1 MIFSSATFIV
11 FFAAVM
17 SVYMVA
23 RTPVQR
29 ATVLLAASL
38 IFYASWKPAYLIL
51 LSISVTANWLV
62 YRQMLVTRSRA
73 LMIGAI
79 VANLTALACFKYLA
93 LIIESYLWLAR
104 LGGADVAVVKPGWID
119 WVLPLGISFYTFHML
134 SAMID
139 VYRGECSKQ
148 ISYRHWCLFVT
159 FFPQL
164 IAGPIV
170 RVHELVAQLETLQPV
185 TWRNVRIGAF
195 IFAGG
200 LIKKALLADNLAP
213 LVDQMYAQPE
223 ALDLGRA
230 WLATLAFGMEI
241 YLDFSGYSEM
251 ALGLA
256 RMFGVELPL
265 NFRFP
270 YISRN
275 PAEFW
280 HRWHMSLS
288 RWLRDYLYISLGGN
302 RQGRFGTYRNLFLT
316 MLLGG
321 LWHGANWTFVFW
333 GFLHGAMLVA
343 HRLFNEGLRAIG
355 VGERYHCDRALSW
368 LGWPITFAAVH
379 FTWVFFRAPNFA
391 DAWQICAAMLG
402 QAIPTAPLVPL
413 RLYEIVGVLATVG
426 LVLIEP
432 KIVEAFRRSG
442 IDWWWR
448 VPFPLRGVAYASL
461 VAAVVVFGGPTAKFI
476 YFDF

>member
-1 MIFSSATFIV
+1 MIFSSATFFV
-11 FFAAVM
+11 FFAVVMAV
-17 SVYMVA
+17 YFLG
-23 RTPVQR
+23 RTPGQR
-29 ATVLLAASL
+29 AAILLAASI
-38 IFYASWKPAYLIL
+38 IFYVSWKPAYLIL
-51 LSISVTANWLV
+51 LAISVTANWFA
-62 YRQMLVTRSRA
+62 YRAMLVTRSRA
-73 LMIGAI
+73 LVIVAI
-79 VANLTALACFKYLA
+79 VANLTALGCFKYLA
-93 LIIESYLWLAR
+93 LIVESSLWIAR
-104 LGGADVAVVKPGWID
+104 LAGADVAVARPGWVD

-139 VYRGECSKQ
+139 VYRGECSKA
-148 ISYRHWCLFVT
+148 ISYLHWCLFVT

-170 RVHELVAQLETLQPV
+170 RVHELVAQLEALQPV
-185 TWRNVRIGAF
+185 SWSNVKFGAF

-213 LVDQMYAQPE
+213 LVDQMYASPGS
-223 ALDLGRA
+223 LDFLRA
-230 WLATLAFGMEI
+230 WIATLAFGMEI

-256 RMFGVELPL
+256 RMLGVELPL
-265 NFRFP
+265 NFCFP
-270 YISRN
+270 YVSRN

-302 RQGRFGTYRNLFLT
+302 RHGRLGTYRNLFLT

-333 GFLHGAMLVA
+333 GFLHGALLVV
-343 HRLFNEGLRAIG
+343 HRLLGEGLRAIG
-355 VGERYHCDRALSW
+355 VREGAGADRLLIW
-368 LGWPITFAAVH
+368 LGWPFTFIAVH
-379 FTWVFFRAPNFA
+379 FTWVFFRAPNFH
-391 DAWQICAAMLG
+391 DAWQVCAAMLG
-402 QAIPTAPLVPL
+402 QAAPTGPVVPL
-413 RLYEIVGVLATVG
+413 RLYEIVGVFATVG
-426 LVLIEP
+426 LILVEP
-432 KIVEAFRRSG
+432 RVVGVFQRSG

-448 VPFPLRGVAYASL
+448 VPYPLRGVAYASL
-461 VAAVVVFGGPTAKFI
+461 VILLVVFGGPTTKFI

>member
-1 MIFSSATFIV
+1 MIFSSVSFAV
-11 FFAAVM
+11 FFAAVLAT
-17 SVYMVA
+17 YLLA
-23 RTPVQR
+23 RSPTQR
-29 ATVLLAASL
+29 ATVLLMASL

-51 LSISVTANWLV
+51 LGASVTANWFV
-62 YRQMLVTRSRA
+62 YRGMLATRSRA
-73 LMIGAI
+73 LMITAI
-79 VANLTALACFKYLA
+79 AANLTVLGCFKYLA
-93 LIIESYLWLAR
+93 LLIESALWLAR
-104 LGGADVAVVKPGWID
+104 VAGAEVAVARPAWID

-139 VYRGECSKQ
+139 VYRGDCTRR
-148 ISYRHWCLFVT
+148 ISFRHWCLFVS

-170 RVHELVAQLETLQPV
+170 RVHELVAQLEDLQPV
-185 TWRNVRIGAF
+185 SWRNLKIGAF

-213 LVDQMYAQPE
+213 LVDALFAQP
-223 ALDLGRA
+223 AKLDFLLA
-230 WLATLAFGMEI
+230 WLATLGFGMEI

-256 RMFGVELPL
+256 CMFGVTLPL

-270 YISRN
+270 YMARS
-275 PAEFW
+275 ATEFW

-288 RWLRDYLYISLGGN
+288 RWLRDYLYISIGGN
-302 RQGRFGTYRNLFLT
+302 RGGRFGSYRNLMIT

-333 GFLHGAMLVA
+333 GFLHGTLLIG
-343 HRLFNEGLRAIG
+343 HRLLNAALRVVGIAEGAL
-355 VGERYHCDRALSW
+355 VDRALSW
-368 LGWPITFAAVH
+368 LGWPLTFVAIH
-379 FTWVFFRAPNFA
+379 FTWVFFRAPNFS
-391 DAWQICAAMLG
+391 DAWTVCAAMLG
-402 QAIPTAPLVPL
+402 LAEPAALVSV
-413 RLYEIVGVLATVG
+413 RLYEIVGVLMTVV

-432 KIVEAFRRSG
+432 RIVAFFERRG
-442 IDWWWR
+442 VDWWWR

-461 VAAVVVFGGPTAKFI
+461 VLAIVVFGGPTQKFI

>member
-1 MIFSSATFIV
+1 MIFSSVSFAV
-11 FFAAVM
+11 FFAAVLAT
-17 SVYMVA
+17 YLLA
-23 RTPVQR
+23 RSPTQR
-29 ATVLLAASL
+29 ATVLLMASL

-51 LSISVTANWLV
+51 LGASVTANWFV
-62 YRQMLVTRSRA
+62 YRGMLATRSRA
-73 LMIGAI
+73 LMITAI
-79 VANLTALACFKYLA
+79 AANLTVLGCFKYLA
-93 LIIESYLWLAR
+93 LLIESALWLAR
-104 LGGADVAVVKPGWID
+104 VAGAEVAVARPAWID

-139 VYRGECSKQ
+139 VYRGDCTRR
-148 ISYRHWCLFVT
+148 ISFRHWCLFVS

-170 RVHELVAQLETLQPV
+170 RVHELVAQLEDLQPV
-185 TWRNVRIGAF
+185 SWRNLKIGAF

-213 LVDQMYAQPE
+213 LVDALFAQP
-223 ALDLGRA
+223 AKLDFLLA
-230 WLATLAFGMEI
+230 WLATLGFGMEI

-256 RMFGVELPL
+256 CMFGVTLPL

-270 YISRN
+270 YMARS
-275 PAEFW
+275 ATEFW

-288 RWLRDYLYISLGGN
+288 RWLRDYLYISIGGN
-302 RQGRFGTYRNLFLT
+302 RGGRFASYRNLMIT

-333 GFLHGAMLVA
+333 GFLHGTLLIG
-343 HRLFNEGLRAIG
+343 HRLLNAALRVAGIAEGAS
-355 VGERYHCDRALSW
+355 VDRALSW
-368 LGWPITFAAVH
+368 LGWPLTFVAIH
-379 FTWVFFRAPNFA
+379 FTWVFFRAPNFS
-391 DAWQICAAMLG
+391 DAWTVCAAMLG
-402 QAIPTAPLVPL
+402 LAEPSALLSV
-413 RLYEIVGVLATVG
+413 RLYEIVGVLVTVV

-432 KIVEAFRRSG
+432 RIVAVFERRG
-442 IDWWWR
+442 VDWWWR

-461 VAAVVVFGGPTAKFI
+461 VLAIVVFGGPTQKFI

>member
-1 MIFSSATFIV
+1 MIFSSVSFAV
-11 FFAAVM
+11 FFAAVLAT
-17 SVYMVA
+17 YLLA
-23 RTPVQR
+23 RSPTQR
-29 ATVLLAASL
+29 ATVLLMASL

-51 LSISVTANWLV
+51 LGASVTANWFV
-62 YRQMLVTRSRA
+62 YRGMLATRSRA
-73 LMIGAI
+73 LMITAI
-79 VANLTALACFKYLA
+79 AANLTVLGCFKYLA
-93 LIIESYLWLAR
+93 LLIESALWLAR
-104 LGGADVAVVKPGWID
+104 VAGAAVAVARPAWID

-139 VYRGECSKQ
+139 VYRGDCTRR
-148 ISYRHWCLFVT
+148 ISFRHWCLFVS

-170 RVHELVAQLETLQPV
+170 RVHELVAQLEDLQPV
-185 TWRNVRIGAF
+185 SWRNLKIGAF

-213 LVDQMYAQPE
+213 LVDALFAQP
-223 ALDLGRA
+223 AKLDFLLA
-230 WLATLAFGMEI
+230 WLATLGFGMEI

-256 RMFGVELPL
+256 CMFGVTLPL

-270 YISRN
+270 YMARS
-275 PAEFW
+275 ATGFW

-288 RWLRDYLYISLGGN
+288 RWLRDYLYISIGGN
-302 RQGRFGTYRNLFLT
+302 RGGRLASYRNLMIT

-333 GFLHGAMLVA
+333 GFLHGTLLIG
-343 HRLFNEGLRAIG
+343 HRLLNAALRAAGIAEG
-355 VGERYHCDRALSW
+355 ALVDRALSW
-368 LGWPITFAAVH
+368 LGWPLTFVAIH
-379 FTWVFFRAPNFA
+379 FTWVFFRAPNFT
-391 DAWQICAAMLG
+391 DAWTVCAAMLG
-402 QAIPTAPLVPL
+402 LAEPAALVSV
-413 RLYEIVGVLATVG
+413 RLYEIVGVLMTVV

-432 KIVEAFRRSG
+432 RIVAVFERRG
-442 IDWWWR
+442 VDWWWR

-461 VAAVVVFGGPTAKFI
+461 VLAIVVFGGPTQKFI

>member
-1 MIFSSATFIV
+1 MIFSSVSFAV
-11 FFAAVM
+11 FFAAVLAT
-17 SVYMVA
+17 YLLA
-23 RTPVQR
+23 RSPTQR
-29 ATVLLAASL
+29 ATVLLMASL

-51 LSISVTANWLV
+51 LGASVTANWFV
-62 YRQMLVTRSRA
+62 YRGMLATRSRA
-73 LMIGAI
+73 LMITAI
-79 VANLTALACFKYLA
+79 AANLTVLGCFKYLA
-93 LIIESYLWLAR
+93 LLIESALWLAR
-104 LGGADVAVVKPGWID
+104 VAGAEVAVARPAWID

-139 VYRGECSKQ
+139 VYRGDCTRR
-148 ISYRHWCLFVT
+148 ISFRHWCLFVS

-170 RVHELVAQLETLQPV
+170 RVHELVAQLEDLQPV
-185 TWRNVRIGAF
+185 SWRNLKIGAF

-213 LVDQMYAQPE
+213 LVDALFAQP
-223 ALDLGRA
+223 AKLDFLLA
-230 WLATLAFGMEI
+230 WLATLGFGMEI

-256 RMFGVELPL
+256 CMFGVTLPL

-270 YISRN
+270 YMARS
-275 PAEFW
+275 ATEFW

-288 RWLRDYLYISLGGN
+288 RWLRDYLYISIGGN
-302 RQGRFGTYRNLFLT
+302 RGGRFASYRNLMIT

-333 GFLHGAMLVA
+333 GFLHGTLLIG
-343 HRLFNEGLRAIG
+343 HRLLNAALRVAGIAEGAL
-355 VGERYHCDRALSW
+355 VDRALSW
-368 LGWPITFAAVH
+368 LGWPLTFVAIH
-379 FTWVFFRAPNFA
+379 FTWVFFRAPNFT
-391 DAWQICAAMLG
+391 DAWTVCAAMLG
-402 QAIPTAPLVPL
+402 LAEPAALVSV
-413 RLYEIVGVLATVG
+413 RLYEIVGVLMTVV

-432 KIVEAFRRSG
+432 RIVAFFERRG
-442 IDWWWR
+442 VDWWWR

-461 VAAVVVFGGPTAKFI
+461 VLAIVVFGGPTQKFI

>member
-1 MIFSSATFIV
+1 MIFSSVSFAV
-11 FFAAVM
+11 FFAAVLAT
-17 SVYMVA
+17 YLLA
-23 RTPVQR
+23 RSPTQR
-29 ATVLLAASL
+29 ATVLLMASL
-38 IFYASWKPAYLIL
+38 IFYASWKPVYLIL
-51 LSISVTANWLV
+51 LGASVTANWFV
-62 YRQMLVTRSRA
+62 YRGMLATRSRA
-73 LMIGAI
+73 LMITAI
-79 VANLTALACFKYLA
+79 AGNLTVLGCFKYLA
-93 LIIESYLWLAR
+93 LMIESALWLAR
-104 LGGADVAVVKPGWID
+104 VAGAAVAVVRPAWID

-139 VYRGECSKQ
+139 VYRGDCTRH
-148 ISYRHWCLFVT
+148 ISFRHWCLFVS

-170 RVHELVAQLETLQPV
+170 RVHELVAQLEDLQPV
-185 TWRNVRIGAF
+185 SWRNLKIGAF

-213 LVDQMYAQPE
+213 LVDALFAQP
-223 ALDLGRA
+223 AKLDFLLA
-230 WLATLAFGMEI
+230 WLATLGFGMEI

-256 RMFGVELPL
+256 CMFGVTLPL

-270 YISRN
+270 YLARS
-275 PAEFW
+275 ATEFW

-288 RWLRDYLYISLGGN
+288 RWLRDYLYISIGGN
-302 RQGRFGTYRNLFLT
+302 RGGRFNGYRNLMAT

-333 GFLHGAMLVA
+333 GFLHGALLIA
-343 HRLFNEGLRAIG
+343 HRLLNAGLRMAGIAEDSL
-355 VGERYHCDRALSW
+355 VDRALSW
-368 LGWPITFAAVH
+368 LGWPVTYVAMH

-391 DAWQICAAMLG
+391 DAWAVCAAMLG
-402 QAIPTAPLVPL
+402 LAAPSTAVAV
-413 RLYEIVGVLATVG
+413 RLYEVIGVLATVV

-432 KIVEAFRRSG
+432 RIVAFFERRG
-442 IDWWWR
+442 VEWWWR

-461 VAAVVVFGGPTAKFI
+461 VLAIVLFGGPTQKFI

>member
-1 MIFSSATFIV
+1 MIFSSATFFI

-17 SVYMVA
+17 AVYMLA
-23 RTPVQR
+23 RTPGQR
-29 ATVLLAASL
+29 AAILLAASIL
-38 IFYASWKPAYLIL
+38 FYASWKPAYLIL
-51 LSISVTANWLV
+51 LAISVTANWWV
-62 YRQMLVTRSRA
+62 YRAMLATRSRA
-73 LMIGAI
+73 LMISAI

-104 LGGADVAVVKPGWID
+104 MSGADVAVVKPGWID

-139 VYRGECSKQ
+139 VYRGECTKR

-170 RVHELVAQLETLQPV
+170 RVHELVAQLEALQPV
-185 TWRNVRIGAF
+185 TWRNIKIGAF

-200 LIKKALLADNLAP
+200 LIKKTLLADNLAP
-213 LVDQMYAQPE
+213 LVDQMYAHPE
-223 ALDLGRA
+223 GLDFVRA
-230 WLATLAFGMEI
+230 WVATLAFGMEI

-265 NFRFP
+265 NFQFP

-302 RQGRFGTYRNLFLT
+302 RGGPFATYRNLFLT

-333 GFLHGAMLVA
+333 GFLHGALLVL
-343 HRLFNEGLRAIG
+343 HRLLNEGLRALG
-355 VGERYHCDRALSW
+355 LGEGARVARFLAW
-368 LGWPITFAAVH
+368 LGWPFTFVAVH

-391 DAWQICAAMLG
+391 EAWQICGAMLG
-402 QAIPTAPLVPL
+402 LATPSVPLVPL
-413 RLYEIVGVLATVG
+413 RLYEVVGVLATVG
-426 LVLIEP
+426 LILVEP
-432 KIVEAFRRSG
+432 KIVG
-442 IDWWWR
+442 IFQRKGIAWWWR
-448 VPFPLRGVAYASL
+448 VPFPMRGLAYASL
-461 VAAVVVFGGPTAKFI
+461 VIALVVFGGPTAKFI

>member
-1 MIFSSATFIV
+1 MIFSSVSFAV
-11 FFAAVM
+11 FFAAVLAT
-17 SVYMVA
+17 YLLA
-23 RTPVQR
+23 RSPTQR
-29 ATVLLAASL
+29 ATVLLMASL

-51 LSISVTANWLV
+51 LGASVTANWFV
-62 YRQMLVTRSRA
+62 YRGMLATRSRA
-73 LMIGAI
+73 LMITAI
-79 VANLTALACFKYLA
+79 AANLTVLGCFKYLA
-93 LIIESYLWLAR
+93 LLIESALWLAR
-104 LGGADVAVVKPGWID
+104 VAGAEVAVARPAWID

-139 VYRGECSKQ
+139 VYRGDCTRS
-148 ISYRHWCLFVT
+148 ISFRHWCLFVS

-170 RVHELVAQLETLQPV
+170 RVHELVAQLEDLQPV
-185 TWRNVRIGAF
+185 SWRNLKIGAF

-213 LVDQMYAQPE
+213 LVDALFAQP
-223 ALDLGRA
+223 AQLDFLLA
-230 WLATLAFGMEI
+230 WLATLGFGMEI

-256 RMFGVELPL
+256 CMFGVTLPL

-270 YISRN
+270 YMARS
-275 PAEFW
+275 ATEFW

-288 RWLRDYLYISLGGN
+288 RWLRDYLYISIGGN
-302 RQGRFGTYRNLFLT
+302 RSGRFGSYRNLMIT

-333 GFLHGAMLVA
+333 GFLHGTLLIG
-343 HRLFNEGLRAIG
+343 HRLLNAALRVAGIAEGALL
-355 VGERYHCDRALSW
+355 DRALSW
-368 LGWPITFAAVH
+368 LGWPLTFVAIH
-379 FTWVFFRAPNFA
+379 FTWVFFRAPNFT
-391 DAWQICAAMLG
+391 DAWTVCAAMLG
-402 QAIPTAPLVPL
+402 LAEPAALVSV
-413 RLYEIVGVLATVG
+413 RLYEIVGVLMTVV
-426 LVLIEP
+426 LVLIESR
-432 KIVEAFRRSG
+432 IVAVFERRG
-442 IDWWWR
+442 VDWWWW

-461 VAAVVVFGGPTAKFI
+461 VLAIVVFGGPTQKFI

>member
-1 MIFSSATFIV
+1 M
-11 FFAAVM
+11 FFAAVLAT
-17 SVYMVA
+17 YLLA
-23 RTPVQR
+23 RSPTQR
-29 ATVLLAASL
+29 ATVLLMASL
-38 IFYASWKPAYLIL
+38 IFYASWKPVYLIL
-51 LSISVTANWLV
+51 LGASVTANWFV
-62 YRQMLVTRSRA
+62 YRGMLATRSRA
-73 LMIGAI
+73 LMITAI
-79 VANLTALACFKYLA
+79 AGNLTVLGCFKYLA
-93 LIIESYLWLAR
+93 LMIESALWLAR
-104 LGGADVAVVKPGWID
+104 VAGAAVAVVRPAWID

-139 VYRGECSKQ
+139 VYRGDCTRH
-148 ISYRHWCLFVT
+148 ISFRHWCLFVS

-170 RVHELVAQLETLQPV
+170 RVHELVAQLEDLQPV
-185 TWRNVRIGAF
+185 SWRNLKIGAF

-213 LVDQMYAQPE
+213 LVDALFAQP
-223 ALDLGRA
+223 AKLDFLLA
-230 WLATLAFGMEI
+230 WLATLGFGMEI

-256 RMFGVELPL
+256 CMFGVTLPL

-270 YISRN
+270 YLARS
-275 PAEFW
+275 ATEFW

-288 RWLRDYLYISLGGN
+288 RWLRDYLYISIGGN
-302 RQGRFGTYRNLFLT
+302 RGGRFNGYRNLMAT

-333 GFLHGAMLVA
+333 GFLHGALLIA
-343 HRLFNEGLRAIG
+343 HRLLNAGLRMAGIAEDSL
-355 VGERYHCDRALSW
+355 VDRALSW
-368 LGWPITFAAVH
+368 LGWPVTYVAMH

-391 DAWQICAAMLG
+391 DAWAVCAAMLG
-402 QAIPTAPLVPL
+402 LAAPSTAVAV
-413 RLYEIVGVLATVG
+413 RLYEVIGVLATVV

-432 KIVEAFRRSG
+432 RIVAFFERRG
-442 IDWWWR
+442 VEWWWR

-461 VAAVVVFGGPTAKFI
+461 VLAIVLFGGPTQKFI

>member
-1 MIFSSATFIV
+1 MIFSSVSFAV
-11 FFAAVM
+11 FFAAVLAT
-17 SVYMVA
+17 YLLA
-23 RTPVQR
+23 RSPTQR
-29 ATVLLAASL
+29 ATVLLMASL

-51 LSISVTANWLV
+51 LGASVTANWFV
-62 YRQMLVTRSRA
+62 YRGMLATRSRA
-73 LMIGAI
+73 LMITAI
-79 VANLTALACFKYLA
+79 AANLTVLGCFKYLA
-93 LIIESYLWLAR
+93 LLIESALWLAR
-104 LGGADVAVVKPGWID
+104 VAGAEVAVARPAWID

-139 VYRGECSKQ
+139 VYRGDCTRS
-148 ISYRHWCLFVT
+148 ISFRHWCLFVS

-170 RVHELVAQLETLQPV
+170 RVHELVAQLEDLQPV
-185 TWRNVRIGAF
+185 SWRNLKIGAF

-213 LVDQMYAQPE
+213 LVDALFAQP
-223 ALDLGRA
+223 AQLDFLLA
-230 WLATLAFGMEI
+230 WLATLGFGMEI

-256 RMFGVELPL
+256 CMFGVTLPL

-270 YISRN
+270 YMARS
-275 PAEFW
+275 ATEFW

-288 RWLRDYLYISLGGN
+288 RWLRDYLYISIGGN
-302 RQGRFGTYRNLFLT
+302 RSGRFGSYRNLMIT

-333 GFLHGAMLVA
+333 GFLHGTLLIG
-343 HRLFNEGLRAIG
+343 HRLLNAALRVAGIAEGALL
-355 VGERYHCDRALSW
+355 DRALSW
-368 LGWPITFAAVH
+368 LGWPLTFVAIH
-379 FTWVFFRAPNFA
+379 FTWVFFRAPNFT
-391 DAWQICAAMLG
+391 DAWTVCAAMLG
-402 QAIPTAPLVPL
+402 LAEPAALVSV
-413 RLYEIVGVLATVG
+413 RLYEVVGVLMTVV
-426 LVLIEP
+426 LVLIESR
-432 KIVEAFRRSG
+432 IVAVFERRG
-442 IDWWWR
+442 VDWWWR

-461 VAAVVVFGGPTAKFI
+461 VLAIVVFGGPTQKFI

>member
-1 MIFSSATFIV
+1 MIFSSVSFAV
-11 FFAAVM
+11 FFAAVLAT
-17 SVYMVA
+17 YLLA
-23 RTPVQR
+23 RSPTQR
-29 ATVLLAASL
+29 ATVLLMASL

-51 LSISVTANWLV
+51 LGASVTANWFV
-62 YRQMLVTRSRA
+62 YRGMLATRSRA
-73 LMIGAI
+73 LMITAI
-79 VANLTALACFKYLA
+79 AANLTVLGCFKYLA
-93 LIIESYLWLAR
+93 LLIESALWLAR
-104 LGGADVAVVKPGWID
+104 VAGAEVAVARPAWID

-139 VYRGECSKQ
+139 VYRGDCTRR
-148 ISYRHWCLFVT
+148 ISFRHWCLFVS

-170 RVHELVAQLETLQPV
+170 RVHELVAQLEDLQPV
-185 TWRNVRIGAF
+185 SWRNLKIGAF

-213 LVDQMYAQPE
+213 LVDALYAHPAQ
-223 ALDLGRA
+223 LDFLRA
-230 WLATLAFGMEI
+230 WVATVGFGMEI

-256 RMFGVELPL
+256 CMFGVTLPL

-270 YISRN
+270 YLARS
-275 PAEFW
+275 ATEFW

-288 RWLRDYLYISLGGN
+288 RWLRDYLYISIGGN
-302 RQGRFGTYRNLFLT
+302 RGGRFNSYRNLMVT

-333 GFLHGAMLVA
+333 GFLHGALLIT
-343 HRLFNEGLRAIG
+343 HRLLNAGLSAIG
-355 VGERYHCDRALSW
+355 VVQGGFADRALSW
-368 LGWPITFAAVH
+368 LGWPVTFIAMH
-379 FTWVFFRAPNFA
+379 FTWVFFRASTFA
-391 DAWQICAAMLG
+391 DAWTVCAAMLG
-402 QAIPTAPLVPL
+402 LADPVAVTPV
-413 RLYEIVGVLATVG
+413 RLYEIVGVLATVA

-432 KIVEAFRRSG
+432 RVVAFFERRGVE
-442 IDWWWR
+442 WWWR
-448 VPFPLRGVAYASL
+448 VPFPLRGATYASL
-461 VAAVVVFGGPTAKFI
+461 VLAVVVFGGPTQKFI

>member
-1 MIFSSATFIV
+1 MIFSSVSFAV
-11 FFAAVM
+11 FFAAVLAT
-17 SVYMVA
+17 YLLA
-23 RTPVQR
+23 RSPTQR
-29 ATVLLAASL
+29 ATVLLMASL

-51 LSISVTANWLV
+51 LGASVTANWFV
-62 YRQMLVTRSRA
+62 YRGMLATRSRA
-73 LMIGAI
+73 LMITAI
-79 VANLTALACFKYLA
+79 AANLTVLGCFKYLA
-93 LIIESYLWLAR
+93 LLIESALWLAR
-104 LGGADVAVVKPGWID
+104 VAGAEVAVARPAWID

-139 VYRGECSKQ
+139 VYRGDCTRS
-148 ISYRHWCLFVT
+148 ISFRHWCLFVS

-170 RVHELVAQLETLQPV
+170 RVHELVAQLEDLQPV
-185 TWRNVRIGAF
+185 SWRNLKIGAF

-213 LVDQMYAQPE
+213 LVDALFAQP
-223 ALDLGRA
+223 AQLDFLLA
-230 WLATLAFGMEI
+230 WLATLGFGMEI

-256 RMFGVELPL
+256 CMFGVTLPL

-270 YISRN
+270 YMARS
-275 PAEFW
+275 ATEFW

-288 RWLRDYLYISLGGN
+288 RWLRDYLYISIGGN
-302 RQGRFGTYRNLFLT
+302 RSGRFGSYRNLMIT

-333 GFLHGAMLVA
+333 GFLHGTLLIG
-343 HRLFNEGLRAIG
+343 HRLLNAALRVAGIAEGTS
-355 VGERYHCDRALSW
+355 VDRALSW
-368 LGWPITFAAVH
+368 LGWPLTFVAIH
-379 FTWVFFRAPNFA
+379 FTWVFFRAPNFT
-391 DAWQICAAMLG
+391 DAWTVCAAMLG
-402 QAIPTAPLVPL
+402 LAEPAALVPV
-413 RLYEIVGVLATVG
+413 RLYEVVGVLMTVV

-432 KIVEAFRRSG
+432 RIVAFFERRG
-442 IDWWWR
+442 VDWWWR
-448 VPFPLRGVAYASL
+448 VPFPLRGVAYASMVL
-461 VAAVVVFGGPTAKFI
+461 AIVVFGGPTQKFI

>member
-1 MIFSSATFIV
+1 MIFSSVSFAV
-11 FFAAVM
+11 FFAAVLAT
-17 SVYMVA
+17 YLLA
-23 RTPVQR
+23 RSPTQR
-29 ATVLLAASL
+29 ATVLLMASL

-51 LSISVTANWLV
+51 LGASVTANWFV
-62 YRQMLVTRSRA
+62 YRGMLATRSRA
-73 LMIGAI
+73 LMITAI
-79 VANLTALACFKYLA
+79 AANLTVLGCFKYLA
-93 LIIESYLWLAR
+93 LLIESALWLAR
-104 LGGADVAVVKPGWID
+104 VAGAEVAVARPAWID

-139 VYRGECSKQ
+139 VYRGDCTRR
-148 ISYRHWCLFVT
+148 ISFRHWCLFVS

-170 RVHELVAQLETLQPV
+170 RVHELVAQLEDLQPV
-185 TWRNVRIGAF
+185 SWRNLKIGAF

-213 LVDQMYAQPE
+213 LVDALFAQP
-223 ALDLGRA
+223 AKLDFLLA
-230 WLATLAFGMEI
+230 WLATLGFGMEI

-256 RMFGVELPL
+256 CMFGVTLPL

-270 YISRN
+270 YMARS
-275 PAEFW
+275 ATEFW

-288 RWLRDYLYISLGGN
+288 RWLRDYLYISIGGN
-302 RQGRFGTYRNLFLT
+302 RGGRFGSYRNLMIT

-333 GFLHGAMLVA
+333 GFLHGTLLIG
-343 HRLFNEGLRAIG
+343 HRLLNGALRVAGIAEGALA
-355 VGERYHCDRALSW
+355 DRALSW
-368 LGWPITFAAVH
+368 LGWPLTFVAIH
-379 FTWVFFRAPNFA
+379 FTWVFFRAPNFS
-391 DAWQICAAMLG
+391 DAWTVCAAMLG
-402 QAIPTAPLVPL
+402 LAEPAALVSV
-413 RLYEIVGVLATVG
+413 RLYEIVGVLMTVV

-432 KIVEAFRRSG
+432 RIVAFFERRG
-442 IDWWWR
+442 VDWWWR

-461 VAAVVVFGGPTAKFI
+461 VLAIVVFGGPTQKFI

>member
-1 MIFSSATFIV
+1 MIFSSVSFAV
-11 FFAAVM
+11 FFAAVLAT
-17 SVYMVA
+17 YLLA
-23 RTPVQR
+23 RSPTQR
-29 ATVLLAASL
+29 ATVLLMASL

-51 LSISVTANWLV
+51 LGASVTANWFV
-62 YRQMLVTRSRA
+62 YRGMLATRSRA
-73 LMIGAI
+73 LMITAI
-79 VANLTALACFKYLA
+79 AANLTVLGCFKYLA
-93 LIIESYLWLAR
+93 LLIESALWLAR
-104 LGGADVAVVKPGWID
+104 VAGAAVAVARPAWID

-139 VYRGECSKQ
+139 VYRGDCTRR
-148 ISYRHWCLFVT
+148 ISFRHWCLFVS

-170 RVHELVAQLETLQPV
+170 RVHELVAQLEDLQPV
-185 TWRNVRIGAF
+185 SWRNLKIGAF

-213 LVDQMYAQPE
+213 LVDALFAQP
-223 ALDLGRA
+223 AKLDFLLA
-230 WLATLAFGMEI
+230 WLATLGFGMEI

-256 RMFGVELPL
+256 CMFGVTLPL

-270 YISRN
+270 YMARS
-275 PAEFW
+275 ATEFW

-288 RWLRDYLYISLGGN
+288 RWLRDYLYISIGGN
-302 RQGRFGTYRNLFLT
+302 RGGRLASYRNLMIT

-333 GFLHGAMLVA
+333 GFLHGTLLIG
-343 HRLFNEGLRAIG
+343 HRLLNAALRAAGIAEG
-355 VGERYHCDRALSW
+355 ALVDRALSW
-368 LGWPITFAAVH
+368 LGWPLTFVAIH
-379 FTWVFFRAPNFA
+379 FTWVFFRAPNFT
-391 DAWQICAAMLG
+391 DAWTVCAAMLG
-402 QAIPTAPLVPL
+402 LAEPAALVSV
-413 RLYEIVGVLATVG
+413 RLYEIVGVLMTVV

-432 KIVEAFRRSG
+432 RIVAVFERRG
-442 IDWWWR
+442 VDWWWR

-461 VAAVVVFGGPTAKFI
+461 VLAIVVFGGPTQKFI

>member
-1 MIFSSATFIV
+1 MIFSSASFAV

-17 SVYMVA
+17 ATYLLA
-23 RTPVQR
+23 RSSMQR

-51 LSISVTANWLV
+51 LGLSVSANWFV
-62 YRQMLVTRSRA
+62 YRRMLFTRSRA
-73 LMIGAI
+73 LMIAAI
-79 VANLTALACFKYLA
+79 TANLAVLGCFKYLA
-93 LIIESYLWLAR
+93 LLIESALWLAHAA
-104 LGGADVAVVKPGWID
+104 GAAVDVVRPGWID

-134 SAMID
+134 SATID
-139 VYRGECSKQ
+139 VYRGDCTRR
-148 ISYRHWCLFVT
+148 ISFRHWCLFVS

-170 RVHELVAQLETLQPV
+170 RVHELVAQLETLEPV
-185 TWRNVRIGAF
+185 TWRNLKIGAF

-213 LVDQMYAQPE
+213 LVDALYAHPAQ
-223 ALDLGRA
+223 LDFLRA
-230 WLATLAFGMEI
+230 WVATVGFGMEI

-256 RMFGVELPL
+256 CMFGVTLPL

-270 YISRN
+270 YLARS
-275 PAEFW
+275 ATEFW

-288 RWLRDYLYISLGGN
+288 RWLRDYLYISIGGN
-302 RQGRFGTYRNLFLT
+302 RGGRFNSYRNLMVT

-333 GFLHGAMLVA
+333 GFLHGALLIT
-343 HRLFNEGLRAIG
+343 HRLLNAGLSAIG
-355 VGERYHCDRALSW
+355 VVQGGFADRALSW
-368 LGWPITFAAVH
+368 LGWPVTFIAMH
-379 FTWVFFRAPNFA
+379 FTWVFFRASTFA
-391 DAWQICAAMLG
+391 DAWTVCAAMLG
-402 QAIPTAPLVPL
+402 LADPVAVTPV
-413 RLYEIVGVLATVG
+413 RLYEIVGVLATVA

-432 KIVEAFRRSG
+432 RVVAFFERRGVE
-442 IDWWWR
+442 WWWR
-448 VPFPLRGVAYASL
+448 VPFPLRGATYASL
-461 VAAVVVFGGPTAKFI
+461 VLAVVVFGGPTQKFI

>member
-1 MIFSSATFIV
+1 MIFSSVSFAV
-11 FFAAVM
+11 FFAAVLAT
-17 SVYMVA
+17 YLLA
-23 RTPVQR
+23 RSPTQR
-29 ATVLLAASL
+29 ATVLLMASL

-51 LSISVTANWLV
+51 LGASVTANWFV
-62 YRQMLVTRSRA
+62 YRGMLATRSRA
-73 LMIGAI
+73 LMITAI
-79 VANLTALACFKYLA
+79 AANLTVLGCFKYLA
-93 LIIESYLWLAR
+93 LLIESALWLAR
-104 LGGADVAVVKPGWID
+104 VAGAEVAVARPAWID

-139 VYRGECSKQ
+139 VYRGDCTRR
-148 ISYRHWCLFVT
+148 ISFRHWCLFVS

-170 RVHELVAQLETLQPV
+170 RVHELVAQLEDLQPV
-185 TWRNVRIGAF
+185 SWRNLKIGAF

-213 LVDQMYAQPE
+213 LVDALFAQP
-223 ALDLGRA
+223 AQLDFLLA
-230 WLATLAFGMEI
+230 WLATLGFGMEI

-256 RMFGVELPL
+256 CMFGVTLPL

-270 YISRN
+270 YMARS
-275 PAEFW
+275 ATEFW

-288 RWLRDYLYISLGGN
+288 RWLRDYLYISIGGN
-302 RQGRFGTYRNLFLT
+302 RSGRFGSYRNLMIT

-333 GFLHGAMLVA
+333 GFLHGTLLIG
-343 HRLFNEGLRAIG
+343 HRLLNAALRVAGIAEGALL
-355 VGERYHCDRALSW
+355 DLALSW
-368 LGWPITFAAVH
+368 LGWPLTFVAIH
-379 FTWVFFRAPNFA
+379 FTWVFFRAPNFT
-391 DAWQICAAMLG
+391 DAWTVCAAMLG
-402 QAIPTAPLVPL
+402 LAEPAALVSV
-413 RLYEIVGVLATVG
+413 RLYEVVGVLMTVV

-432 KIVEAFRRSG
+432 RIVAFFERRG
-442 IDWWWR
+442 VDWWWR

-461 VAAVVVFGGPTAKFI
+461 VLAIVVFGGPTQKFI